1 MSRTVTIDVVSDAV
15 CPWCFIGKKKLD
27 MAMAAMPDII
37 FDVRWRPYQL
47 DATIPLGGMPRR
59 EYMAR
64 KFGEDRLPAI
74 HDKLREAGR
83 DVGLAFEFDKIAV
96 SPNTL
101 DAHRLIRW
109 AQSTGAQH
117 AVVERL
123 FRMFFLEGRDIGDAA
138 TLTEAAVDAGM
149 EKAVVER
156 LLSGD
161 ADADAVREEI
171 GVAQRL
177 GVTGVPF
184 FIFDGRIGV
193 SGAQPPEIL
202 QQAIAQALDSQ
213 NGEV

>member
-1 MSRTVTIDVVSDAV
+1 MRRTVTIDVVSDAV
-15 CPWCFIGKKKLD
+15 CPWCFIGKKKLE
-27 MAMAAMPDII
+27 MAMAAMPDVA

-47 DATIPLGGMPRR
+47 DATIPPGGLPRR
-59 EYMAR
+59 EYMER
-64 KFGEDRLPAI
+64 KFGAERLPAI
-74 HDKLREAGR
+74 HDTLREAGR
-83 DVGLAFEFDKIAV
+83 DVGLAFDFEKIAV

-109 AQSTGAQH
+109 AQSNGAQT

-123 FRMFFLEGRDIGDAA
+123 FEMFFLEGRDIGDAA
-138 TLTEAAVDAGM
+138 TLTDAAVDAGM

>member
-1 MSRTVTIDVVSDAV
+1 MRRTVTIDVVSDAV

-27 MAMAAMPDII
+27 MAMAAMPDVA

-47 DATIPLGGMPRR
+47 DATIPPGGLPRR
-59 EYMAR
+59 EYMER
-64 KFGEDRLPAI
+64 KFGAERLPAI
-74 HDKLREAGR
+74 HDTLREAGR
-83 DVGLAFEFDKIAV
+83 DVGLAFDFEKIAV

-109 AQSTGAQH
+109 AQSNGAQT

-123 FRMFFLEGRDIGDAA
+123 FEMFFLEGRDIGDAA
-138 TLTEAAVDAGM
+138 TLTDAAVDAGM

>member
-1 MSRTVTIDVVSDAV
+1 MRGTVTIDVVSDAV

-27 MAMAAMPDII
+27 MAMAAVPDVA

-47 DATIPLGGMPRR
+47 DATIPPGGLPRR
-59 EYMAR
+59 DYMER
-64 KFGEDRLPAI
+64 KFGAERLPAI
-74 HDKLREAGR
+74 HETLREAGR
-83 DVGLAFEFDKIAV
+83 DVGLAFDFEKIAV

-109 AQSTGAQH
+109 AQSTGVQT

-123 FRMFFLEGRDIGDAA
+123 FEMFFLEGRDIGDAA
-138 TLTEAAVDAGM
+138 TLTDAAVDAGM

-202 QQAIAQALDSQ
+202 QQAITQALESQ
-213 NGEV
+213 NGEA

>member
-47 DATIPLGGMPRR
+47 DATIPPGGMPRR

-171 GVAQRL
+171 AVAQRL

-202 QQAIAQALDSQ
+202 QQAIVQSLESQ
-213 NGEV
+213 EGEV

>member
-1 MSRTVTIDVVSDAV
+1 
-15 CPWCFIGKKKLD
+15 
-27 MAMAAMPDII
+27 MAAMPDVA

-47 DATIPLGGMPRR
+47 DATIPPGGLPRR
-59 EYMAR
+59 EYMER
-64 KFGEDRLPAI
+64 KFGAERLPAI
-74 HDKLREAGR
+74 HDTLREAGR
-83 DVGLAFEFDKIAV
+83 DVGLAFDFEKIAV

-109 AQSTGAQH
+109 AQSNGAQT

-123 FRMFFLEGRDIGDAA
+123 FEMFFLEGRDIGDAA
-138 TLTEAAVDAGM
+138 TLTDAAVDAGM

>member
-27 MAMAAMPDII
+27 MAMAATPGVI

-47 DATIPLGGMPRR
+47 DATIPPGGMPRR

-109 AQSTGAQH
+109 AQSTGAQD

-123 FRMFFLEGRDIGDAA
+123 FSMFFLEGRDIGDAA
-138 TLTEAAVDAGM
+138 TLAEAAVDVGM

-156 LLSGD
+156 LLTGD

-171 GVAQRL
+171 AVAQRL

-202 QQAIAQALDSQ
+202 QQAIAQALESQ
-213 NGEV
+213 DGEV